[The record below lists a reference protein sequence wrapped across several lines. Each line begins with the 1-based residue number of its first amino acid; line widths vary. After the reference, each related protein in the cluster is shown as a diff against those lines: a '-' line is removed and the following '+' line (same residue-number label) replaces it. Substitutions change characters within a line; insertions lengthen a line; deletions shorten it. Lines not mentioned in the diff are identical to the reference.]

1 MSLAGADAQR
11 RSKADRAVAERM
23 REAADRVFKPL
34 LQEQLD
40 RARAAEE
47 RASVLQTAIER
58 IALEHVDP
66 LDAPSEARRVLDELG
81 IVPDVATADNDATL
95 DTA

>member
-1 MSLAGADAQR
+1 VSVAGADAQR

-34 LQEQLD
+34 LQQQLE

-47 RASVLQTAIER
+47 RAAVLQTAVER
-58 IALEHVDP
+58 IALGHVDD
-66 LDAPSEARRVLDELG
+66 LAGEARRVLDELG